1 MTVTVEHKVS
11 QLNSEQTDKRT
22 RERQEEER
30 DEPWEEEQRNQS
42 GISAAVKSDTSKP
55 ATSKKRFSLLS
66 LFKRVSTRNIQS

>member
-30 DEPWEEEQRNQS
+30 DEPWEEEQRN
-42 GISAAVKSDTSKP
+42 GLEEY
-55 ATSKKRFSLLS
+55 R
-66 LFKRVSTRNIQS
+66 